1 MWNFIKGL
9 LGNYTGE
16 QRSAPLVPIAPAE
29 TESTVSNALQIPAIW
44 ECTQK
49 IVRAMACLPIEL
61 LRETDQDGN
70 TEVVRSGPLYHLLS
84 ESPNANM
91 TPADFIGLLTTNYLI
106 YGNAYIRIDRARGAD
121 YIAAL
126 TPLAPHQIKVH
137 NEGGGLVWYEYY
149 TEGDRVTRYESADI
163 MHWKGLGNG
172 LIGFSLIDFAR
183 STLDEAAKAQAAS
196 ADLFRNK
203 GKLNGILS
211 SEAPI
216 LSDKQQKDFLDS
228 FKAMK
233 QAPLGIPLL
242 PQGFKFQATALSP
255 AETQLLQTREFIVRE
270 FARWFG
276 IPEGLLT
283 GEAKDL
289 VETSNYFYET
299 TILPLC
305 IGLEQVM
312 QQKIITEPGL
322 RVKFRTSVLKRMSD
336 QTRIQ
341 MQTSYVQNGLRTRN
355 ELRRDDGLSRID
367 GADELTAQNNLFP
380 VSQLGAT
387 DPTQT
392 PQTPIPE
399 NPVKQ

>member
-49 IVRAMACLPIEL
+49 
-61 LRETDQDGN
+61 
-70 TEVVRSGPLYHLLS
+70 SGPLYHLLS

-137 NEGGGLVWYEYY
+137 NEGGGLVWYEGGGLVWYEYY
-149 TEGDRVTRYESADI
+149 TEDSRVIRYESADI

-216 LSDKQQKDFLDS
+216 LSDKQQKEFLES

-380 VSQLGAT
+380 VSQLGET